1 MMEESENRLE
11 QEPNEHDDANNKV
24 EPDIGPR
31 DLVV

>member
-1 MMEESENRLE
+1 MMEEPQNRLE
-11 QEPNEHDDANNKV
+11 QERNEHDDADNKV